1 MLLCFPGRMG
11 LDLRDLLKD
20 RLIVHPR
27 LAAQDALTAV
37 TSGAR
42 IAAELPPL
50 VPFGDASYVGGDW
63 ILDWDHRL
71 PSKNAILRLSAY
83 YSEER
88 RAAAEA
94 ARGERLAEIRR
105 DDLFPEFDVPDLAGM
120 PADEAY
126 EAEIELGGAPARLR
140 LVSEWRREIE
150 PGAAERA
157 VAIVR
162 ASPSFHDV
170 QSQGAFRPPGLGD
183 LEAAEWSPPCESGH
197 ARWGI
202 DVWYLMTY
210 NGMVGEGRAF
220 LVDGREPV
228 VVRERDFQFR
238 AG

>member
-1 MLLCFPGRMG
+1 MG

-27 LAAQDALTAV
+27 LAGQADV
-37 TSGAR
+37 SGATHGAR
-42 IAAELPPL
+42 LAAELPPL
-50 VPFGDASYVGGDW
+50 VPFGEATYIGGDW

-71 PSKNAILRLSAY
+71 PSRNAILRLSAY

-88 RAAAEA
+88 RKA
-94 ARGERLAEIRR
+94 ARAAREMRLEEIRR
-105 DDLFPEFDVPDLAGM
+105 EDLYPEFDVPDLAGM
-120 PADEAY
+120 PADESY
-126 EAEIELGGAPARLR
+126 EAEVELGGAPARLR
-140 LVSEWRREIE
+140 LVSDWRREIE
-150 PGAAERA
+150 AGAAERA

-170 QSQGAFRPPGLGD
+170 ISKGTFRPPGLGD

-202 DVWYLMTY
+202 DVWYLLTY

-220 LVDGREPV
+220 LVDGRESL

>member
-1 MLLCFPGRMG
+1 MG
-11 LDLRDLLKD
+11 LDLRDLLKEQ
-20 RLIVHPR
+20 LIVHPR
-27 LAAQDALTAV
+27 LAGQAALTTA
-37 TSGAR
+37 TNGPR
-42 IAAELPPL
+42 LAAELPPL
-50 VPFGDASYVGGDW
+50 VPFGDATYVGGDW

-88 RAAAEA
+88 REA
-94 ARGERLAEIRR
+94 ARAIRDKRLEEIRR
-105 DDLFPEFDVPDLAGM
+105 DDLYPEFDVPDLAGM

-126 EAEIELGGAPARLR
+126 EAEIEIGSAPARLR
-140 LVSEWRREIE
+140 LVSEWRREIAPE
-150 PGAAERA
+150 AAERA
-157 VAIVR
+157 VAVVR
-162 ASPSFHDV
+162 ASPSFHEV
-170 QSQGAFRPPGLGD
+170 IGQGTFRPPGLGD

-202 DVWYLMTY
+202 DVWYLLTY

-220 LVDGREPV
+220 LVDGREPL

>member
-1 MLLCFPGRMG
+1 MG
-11 LDLRDLLKD
+11 LDLRDFLKD

-27 LAAQDALTAV
+27 LAAQAGVAAATD
-37 TSGAR
+37 GAR

-50 VPFGDASYVGGDW
+50 VPFGEATYVGGEW

-83 YSEER
+83 YTEER

-94 ARGERLAEIRR
+94 ARTTRMTEIKR
-105 DDLFPEFDVPDLAGM
+105 DDLFPEFDVPDLGGM

-140 LVSEWRREIE
+140 LVSEWRREID
-150 PGAAERA
+150 PVAAERA

-162 ASPSFHDV
+162 ASPSFRDV
-170 QSQGAFRPPGLGD
+170 QSQAAFRPPGLGD

-220 LVDGREPV
+220 LVDAREPV